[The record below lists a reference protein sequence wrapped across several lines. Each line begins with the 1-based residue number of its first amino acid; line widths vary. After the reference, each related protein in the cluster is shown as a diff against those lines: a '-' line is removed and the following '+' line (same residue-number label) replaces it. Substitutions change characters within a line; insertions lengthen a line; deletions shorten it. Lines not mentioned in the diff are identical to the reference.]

1 MSIYC
6 SAFKKKKKLITWLSS
21 CTPGIFSN
29 SVSYRQLHRN
39 LYGAASFIMVVAVV
53 SVALNE
59 CIIIDF
65 MVLSLMNIC
74 FVNSDSTAVTIYLA
88 IYIIFCLYNIYLQ
101 DKSLEIMKLLDQT
114 WLYFFILMRFAISL
128 SIEVMLN
135 IPL

>member
-1 MSIYC
+1 
-6 SAFKKKKKLITWLSS
+6 
-21 CTPGIFSN
+21 
-29 SVSYRQLHRN
+29 
-39 LYGAASFIMVVAVV
+39 MVVAVV

-74 FVNSDSTAVTIYLA
+74 FINSDSTAVTIYLA
-88 IYIIFCLYNIYLQ
+88 IYIIFCLYSIYLQ

-128 SIEVMLN
+128 STEVMLN

>member
-1 MSIYC
+1 MSMYC

-29 SVSYRQLHRN
+29 SMSYRQLHRN
-39 LYGAASFIMVVAVV
+39 LYGAASFFMVVAVV
-53 SVALNE
+53 SIALNE

-74 FVNSDSTAVTIYLA
+74 FINSDSTAVTVQLSVLFFA
-88 IYIIFCLYNIYLQ
+88 CIIIYLQ

-114 WLYFFILMRFAISL
+114 WLYFFILIRFAISL
-128 SIEVMLN
+128 SVEVMLD